1 MNYKGIIFDFNGT
14 LLLDSP
20 LHEEAWIKM
29 AAKLR
34 SKPLSVAEFQQYGH
48 GRTNKAIITYL
59 LGREPEQTELEYIVE
74 EKESQYRTMCLNH
87 PETFCLAPGVIPF
100 LNEIKSAG
108 IPITIA
114 TGSYAPNVDF
124 YFNHLNLNVWFDRSR
139 VVLDDGTYPGKP
151 APNIFRL
158 AAQKL
163 GLAAEQCLVFE
174 DSYSGIQAAFAARV
188 AKIIAVEPTLEK
200 SKTMVPVNELIFC
213 AGFSAIN
220 LDFLKQQ
227 M

>member
-1 MNYKGIIFDFNGT
+1 MIFKGIIFDFNGT

-20 LHEEAWIKM
+20 LHEEAWITM

-59 LGREPEQTELEYIVE
+59 LGREPEQTELEQLVE
-74 EKESQYRTMCLNH
+74 EKETMYRNSCLNQH
-87 PETFCLAPGVIPF
+87 ESFCLAPGVIPF
-100 LNEIKSAG
+100 LNEVKAAN

-114 TGSYAPNVDF
+114 TGSYKPNVDF
-124 YFNHLNLNVWFDRSR
+124 YFKQLNLEVWFNRSR

-151 APNIFRL
+151 APNIFHL

-163 GLAAEQCLVFE
+163 NLPAAQCLVFE
-174 DSYSGIQAAFAARV
+174 DSYSGIKAAYDAGV
-188 AKIIAVEPTLEK
+188 AKILAVEPTLEK
-200 SKTMVPVNELIFC
+200 SKITHPIYNLVFC
-213 AGFSAIN
+213 KGFSAIN
-220 LDFLKQQ
+220 LDFLKQL
-227 M
+227 

>member
-1 MNYKGIIFDFNGT
+1 MKFKGIIFDFNGT

-20 LHEEAWIKM
+20 LHEEAWITM

-34 SKPLSVAEFQQYGH
+34 SKPLSIAEFQQYGH

-114 TGSYAPNVDF
+114 TGSYKPNVDF
-124 YFNHLNLNVWFDRSR
+124 YFKQLNLDVWFDRSR

-151 APNIFRL
+151 APDIFFL

-163 GLAAEQCLVFE
+163 NLPVNDCLVFE
-174 DSYSGIQAAFAARV
+174 DSYSGIQAAYEAGV
-188 AKIIAVEPTLEK
+188 AKILAVEPTLEK
-200 SKTMVPVNELIFC
+200 SKIAHPINNLVYC
-213 AGFSAIN
+213 KGFSEIK
-220 LDFLKQQ
+220 LDFLKQI
-227 M
+227 